1 MCYGSLR
8 KFLWKRFFHF
18 LNILPLFGGPT
29 GSKSFF
35 DVVSILGPQKTGT
48 TMLFFIF
55 SNTGCRGTIQGRFP
69 QIFVVNLDQL
79 VLEFSCSRQRRS
91 QNAIFIL
98 KSSSLRFHRGTARF
112 IAQTRKTSRR
122 FKELDP
128 EFLHRCSMGHNA
140 KSEGLGFLLFDLFS
154 N

>member
-8 KFLWKRFFHF
+8 KSRFTRFFHF
-18 LNILPLFGGPT
+18 LNMLPLFGGPT

-48 TMLFFIF
+48 TILFFIF
-55 SNTGCRGTIQGRFP
+55 SEMSCRRITQGRIP
-69 QIFVVNLDQL
+69 RIFEVKLDRL
-79 VLEFSCSRQRRS
+79 VLEFSCSRQRRP

-98 KSSSLRFHRGTARF
+98 KSSSLRFHRGTAKF
-112 IAQTRKTSRR
+112 IAQTRNPSRR
-122 FKELDP
+122 FEELDP
-128 EFLHRCSMGHNA
+128 EFLHRCSTGHNA
-140 KSEGLGFLLFDLFS
+140 KSEELGFFIFFLFS